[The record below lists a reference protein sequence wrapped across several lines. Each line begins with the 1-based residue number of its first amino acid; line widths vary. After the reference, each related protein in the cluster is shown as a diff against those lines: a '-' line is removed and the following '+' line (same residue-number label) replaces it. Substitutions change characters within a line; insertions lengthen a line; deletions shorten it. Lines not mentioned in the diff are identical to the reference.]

1 MKRLLF
7 AVILGFC
14 TQSPGQAHA
23 RMAKP
28 LVVLLHGCGQTVS
41 DFLELTQFAEFAK
54 QNDFLLYT
62 PSQSVWMN
70 PYRCWNWFS
79 PMNQE
84 RGLIGETVSIVQA
97 IEKIKSQHNV
107 DAKRIYAVG
116 FSAGAGLSLNLLYCF
131 PEVFAGAAI
140 HSGPVYGVARDG
152 VAARKVMADASGL
165 TKKELQQRALSCSG
179 LSAKTFSKK
188 KLLVFQGD
196 ADDVVNVK
204 NAHEI
209 VQQFPGRA
217 KLSLFDGLDHDWAPT
232 ATESI
237 IEDFNLSK

>member
-1 MKRLLF
+1 MKRLIF
-7 AVILGFC
+7 AVILAF
-14 TQSPGQAHA
+14 SIHAQA
-23 RMAKP
+23 AKP
-28 LVVLLHGCGQTVS
+28 LVVLLHGCGQNAS
-41 DFLELTQFAEFAK
+41 DFLALTQFEEFAE

-97 IEKIKSQHNV
+97 IEKIKAQHDV
-107 DAKRIYAVG
+107 DEKRIYAVG

-152 VAARKVMADASGL
+152 VAARKVMAEASGL
-165 TKKELQQRALSCSG
+165 KKKELQQRALLCSG
-179 LSAKTFSKK
+179 LSAKAFSKK

-204 NAHEI
+204 NAREVI
-209 VQQFPGRA
+209 QQFPGRA
-217 KLSLFDGLDHDWAPT
+217 KLHLFPGLDHDWEPT

-237 IEDFNLSK
+237 VEEFDLIK